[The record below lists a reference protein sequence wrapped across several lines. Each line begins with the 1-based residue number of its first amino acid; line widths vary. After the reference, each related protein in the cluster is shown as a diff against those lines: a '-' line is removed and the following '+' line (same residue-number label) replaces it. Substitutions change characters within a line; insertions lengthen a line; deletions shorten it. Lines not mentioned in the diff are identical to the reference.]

1 MPNIKFG
8 GLASMIGS
16 LPYKDEN
23 KAVAIVLRYQIDM
36 PAWPQL
42 PKRAYVEN
50 MYTQYS
56 EGFPGIVVT
65 ADKTYVNRNQD
76 LTKPDQILTTAEIFN
91 PPRNLTCE

>member
-1 MPNIKFG
+1 
-8 GLASMIGS
+8 MIGS
-16 LPYKDEN
+16 LPYKDAN
-23 KAVAIVLRYQIDM
+23 KAVEVVTRYLKDI

-65 ADKTYVNRNQD
+65 ESKTYVNRKQD
-76 LTKPDQILTTAEIFN
+76 LTRQLERFYTD
-91 PPRNLTCE
+91 